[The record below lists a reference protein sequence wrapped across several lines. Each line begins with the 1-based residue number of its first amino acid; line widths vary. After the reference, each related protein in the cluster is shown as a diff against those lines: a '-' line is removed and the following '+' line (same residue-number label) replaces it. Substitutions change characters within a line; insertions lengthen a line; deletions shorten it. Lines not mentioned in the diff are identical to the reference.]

1 MTLFGYPVVECDDVK
16 EFTIDLRPVR
26 VERRA
31 EEFPEEEIKQAI
43 MRSVYFALNLKGYIP
58 CHMATATRNATIT
71 EVMGVACYSK
81 TDVAN
86 G

>member
-1 MTLFGYPVVECDDVK
+1 MMTVLWGEVPTLYADLALSLESAMFAA
-16 EFTIDLRPVR
+16 IDR
-26 VERRA
+26 
-31 EEFPEEEIKQAI
+31 
-43 MRSVYFALNLKGYIP
+43 KGYIP

-81 TDVAN
+81 ADVGN